1 MYAAGTPYK
10 DRGQMLSFTK
20 MAKGGVITEKIFGIG
35 ASTGQGYMFG
45 EAGPETVT
53 PGIGGTVNN
62 GGGSTFNI
70 TINASNVGDI
80 ERQLK
85 PAILKMLKES
95 TARAGIV

>member
-1 MYAAGTPYK
+1 MYSAGTPYK
-10 DRGQMLSFTK
+10 DRGPMLSFTK
-20 MAKGGVITEKIFGIG
+20 MARGGIIGEKIFGIG
-35 ASTGQGYMFG
+35 ESGQQYMFG
-45 EAGPETVT
+45 ESGPETVT
-53 PGIGGTVNN
+53 PGVGGTVNN
-62 GGGSTFNI
+62 RGGSTFNI

>member
-1 MYAAGTPYK
+1 
-10 DRGQMLSFTK
+10 
-20 MAKGGVITEKIFGIG
+20 
-35 ASTGQGYMFG
+35 MFG

-62 GGGSTFNI
+62 RGGSTFNI

-95 TARAGIV
+95 TARAGII